1 MDWGFVFMGSVGI
14 AEEVKMAESQG
25 FSHAW
30 LYDTQ
35 MLGSEV
41 YAALALCADK
51 TSKIKLGPGVTNP
64 SSRIAPLTACGMA
77 TINQLAPV
85 RAI

>member
-1 MDWGFVFMGSVGI
+1 MDFGFVFMGDCHI
-14 AEEVKMAESQG
+14 HPEVKYAEDKG

-41 YAALALCADK
+41 YAALALCADR
-51 TSKIKLGPGVTNP
+51 TEGGRRLNS
-64 SSRIAPLTACGMA
+64 A
-77 TINQLAPV
+77 
-85 RAI
+85 RA

>member
-14 AEEVKMAESQG
+14 EEEVKMAESQG

-51 TSKIKLGPGVTNP
+51 TSK
-64 SSRIAPLTACGMA
+64 SRLFPHTS
-77 TINQLAPV
+77 
-85 RAI
+85 